1 MFNSIDIWTFVQ
13 FFVSE
18 AKFEWINQRDF
29 RVSEAQK
36 SIKEFAREKENH
48 ANKSPLVNI
57 PLTQIS
63 SKQFLKILGATNRPL
78 RCPS

>member
-1 MFNSIDIWTFVQ
+1 MKLKLGTKHVLRQHCTIGVWWAETLKFPIGIWMFVQ

-36 SIKEFAREKENH
+36 SIEEFARKKENH
-48 ANKSPLVNI
+48 ANKM
-57 PLTQIS
+57 
-63 SKQFLKILGATNRPL
+63 
-78 RCPS
+78 